1 MRSLHQPRAPV
12 VCSFILKIKFPINK
26 MSKFRVKED
35 ADELVKHSTFLVTIN
50 PNMAYTDADELL
62 KARAELKG
70 KVDTIFGENMDQY
83 LVPYRVTPRGNVR
96 SDMSIDEMNNYII
109 DGEIESRCEIGKIKK
124 RLHCHTVVKITHKEL
139 VFRMN
144 LQKIR
149 QDLGPYIRL
158 DVKFVKDHTFDLVRY
173 IRKNM

>member
-1 MRSLHQPRAPV
+1 
-12 VCSFILKIKFPINK
+12 

-83 LVPYRVTPRGNVR
+83 LVPYRVTLRGNVR

-124 RLHCHTVVKITHKEL
+124 TTPLSHCCENHSQGIGVSNEPSEDPSRPWPLYSIGCE
-139 VFRMN
+139 
-144 LQKIR
+144 IC
-149 QDLGPYIRL
+149 
-158 DVKFVKDHTFDLVRY
+158 
-173 IRKNM
+173 

>member
-1 MRSLHQPRAPV
+1 
-12 VCSFILKIKFPINK
+12 

-50 PNMAYTDADELL
+50 PNMAYTDAQELSEARRKL
-62 KARAELKG
+62 KS
-70 KVDTIFGENMDQY
+70 KVDRIFGENMEQY
-83 LVPYRVTPRGNVR
+83 LVPYRVTPKGYVR
-96 SDMSIDEMNNYII
+96 SDMDVEEMSKYIL

-124 RLHCHTVVKITHKEL
+124 RLHCHTVVKIQHKDL
-139 VFRMN
+139 MFRMN
-144 LQKIR
+144 LEKIR
-149 QDLGPYIRL
+149 KDLGPYIRL